1 MTADVQGQ
9 VVMVTTERLGAIAT
23 AWSGRRMSVV
33 DASALDPDGGELRW
47 DATDNR
53 VVYTSIEW
61 GEADGGQDV
70 LATTDPAY
78 HWWAEAIADAD
89 GELWLSAVPEAVDVT
104 AQVRL
109 PDGGEVRA
117 VVPHALRPLL
127 AEGMRLEP
135 DREWVRCGLR
145 GGRWTVVDVVGRAP
159 ALRDDVLPSSLLER
173 VEQIVIDSAS
183 GKNSVTHSVNGPS
196 GSGSAAGDTWFRHDS
211 AGHTIGMWS
220 WDGSSWQSSPIDG
233 QALANLDA
241 GTITSG
247 SLSGIDIWSP
257 SATALPR
264 VHVGASTVEVI
275 RSDGEGQE
283 ITTVSLGGPDTDRM
297 VLSDTQG
304 NPLGGFEQDGSMLA
318 SDATVNGT
326 LTVDGDDIMDI
337 IGGLPQGVVARQKLG
352 STFSLNN
359 ITYGSSDLGLL
370 ELQIPMAAGRLYRFV
385 ASGMVWSGGPG
396 RLVLMAKM
404 TTDGSAPTIS
414 SPRVGMAAFA
424 TDGSM
429 HVEFTLFLPVQASD
443 VTARILLTARQQ
455 TSPGGG
461 HLLSDDTYPFDI
473 YVEDMGTYP
482 SWGDGAVNTGG
493 GTPLQGG
500 TVAPTAPPV
509 TTRTTTWN
517 AAAVRSWRGGS
528 TVTDSL
534 HHGYYGGYQRYSLA
548 LWGSQPSDALSSG
561 GVHIQGVWLYLR
573 NRSWFNSIGGYARIG
588 HFDSTA
594 LPGSPQTSGGGAFT
608 TNLWKPGAGMWI
620 PIPSGWWSGIARGTI
635 RGFTLGEGAGT
646 STDRYGK
653 FSSSLSDIKL
663 KVTYTK

>member
-1 MTADVQGQ
+1 MIEGHVRLVESQVRGAVIVGWSGDHMEVANLGALPRDSGTLLLEDGETTIVYIESMEAAVDGDPDVL
-9 VVMVTTERLGAIAT
+9 VTTTPAP
-23 AWSGRRMSVV
+23 
-33 DASALDPDGGELRW
+33 PD
-47 DATDNR
+47 
-53 VVYTSIEW
+53 W
-61 GEADGGQDV
+61 GDDEV
-70 LATTDPAY
+70 
-78 HWWAEAIADAD
+78 WAQ
-89 GELWLSAVPEAVDVT
+89 LTPEAVDVVASVAT
-104 AQVRL
+104 ET
-109 PDGGEVRA
+109 GEIEA

-127 AEGMRLEP
+127 ADGVRDADSELVSVDLSAEPVIHDVIGRRATIGMEGLSREVRTAIIGANGATVIHATSGP
-135 DREWVRCGLR
+135 DRLGEH
-145 GGRWTVVDVVGRAP
+145 
-159 ALRDDVLPSSLLER
+159 E
-173 VEQIVIDSAS
+173 
-183 GKNSVTHSVNGPS
+183 
-196 GSGSAAGDTWFRHDS
+196 GDTWFQH
-211 AGHTIGMWS
+211 GEGGTTVGMWH
-220 WDGSSWQSSPIDG
+220 WDGTAWQPDKIDG

-275 RSDGEGQE
+275 RSDDDGQE

-297 VLSDTQG
+297 LLSDHSG
-304 NPLGGFEQDGSMLA
+304 SPIAGFEQNGALLA
-318 SDATVNGT
+318 TSATVNGT
-326 LTVDGDDIMDI
+326 LTIGGDDIMDI
-337 IGGLPQGVVARQKLG
+337 IGGLPQGVVARQKLE
-352 STFSLNN
+352 STSSLNN

-370 ELQIPMAAGRLYRFV
+370 ELQIPMTAGRLYRFV
-385 ASGMVWSGGPG
+385 ASGMAWSGGPG

-493 GTPLQGG
+493 GTPVQGG
-500 TVAPTAPPV
+500 TVTPTAPAV

-534 HHGYYGGYQRYSLA
+534 HHGYYGGYQRHSLA
-548 LWGSQPSDALSSG
+548 LWGSQPSDVLSSG

-573 NRSWFNSIGGYARIG
+573 NRSWYNSIGGYARIG

-608 TNLWKPGAGMWI
+608 TKLWKPGAGMWI
-620 PIPSGWWSGIARGTI
+620 PIPSGWWSGIARGAI

>member
-1 MTADVQGQ
+1 MMVDGYVRLVTSQ
-9 VVMVTTERLGAIAT
+9 VRGAVIVGWSGDRMEVASLGALPRDGGT
-23 AWSGRRMSVV
+23 LLLEDGQTTV
-33 DASALDPDGGELRW
+33 DYTEVIEGPTEDDPD
-47 DATDNR
+47 
-53 VVYTSIEW
+53 
-61 GEADGGQDV
+61 V
-70 LATTDPAY
+70 LVATTMAPPD
-78 HWWAEAIADAD
+78 WGD
-89 GELWLSAVPEAVDVT
+89 GEVWARLTPEAVDMVAGVAT
-104 AQVRL
+104 ET
-109 PDGGEVRA
+109 GEIMA
-117 VVPHALRPLL
+117 AVPHALRPLL
-127 AEGMRLEP
+127 AEGVRESDPELVRVDLSGEPVIADVIGRRAQIGMDGLAESVRMAITAASGATVIHAQVTP
-135 DREWVRCGLR
+135 DRDGDYE
-145 GGRWTVVDVVGRAP
+145 
-159 ALRDDVLPSSLLER
+159 
-173 VEQIVIDSAS
+173 
-183 GKNSVTHSVNGPS
+183 
-196 GSGSAAGDTWFRHDS
+196 GDTWFQH
-211 AGHTIGMWS
+211 GEGGTTVGMWH
-220 WDGSSWQSSPIDG
+220 WDGASWQPDKIDG

-247 SLSGIDIWSP
+247 SLSGVDIWSP

-352 STFSLNN
+352 STSSLNN

-548 LWGSQPSDALSSG
+548 LWGSQPSDVLSSG

-608 TNLWKPGAGMWI
+608 TKLWKPGAGMWI
-620 PIPSGWWSGIARGTI
+620 PIPSGWWSGIARGAI

-653 FSSSLSDIKL
+653 FSSALSDIKL

>member
-1 MTADVQGQ
+1 MIEGHV
-9 VVMVTTERLGAIAT
+9 RLVESQQRGAVIVG
-23 AWSGRRMSVV
+23 WSGDHMEVASV
-33 DASALDPDGGELRW
+33 AALPRDGGTLLLEDGQTTVSYTEVIEGPTEDDPD
-47 DATDNR
+47 
-53 VVYTSIEW
+53 
-61 GEADGGQDV
+61 V
-70 LATTDPAY
+70 LVATTMAPPD
-78 HWWAEAIADAD
+78 WGDEEVWAQ
-89 GELWLSAVPEAVDVT
+89 LTPEAVDVVASVAT
-104 AQVRL
+104 ET
-109 PDGGEVRA
+109 GEIMA
-117 VVPHALRPLL
+117 AVPHALRPLL
-127 AEGMRLEP
+127 AEGVRESDPELVRVNLSGEP
-135 DREWVRCGLR
+135 VIADVIGRRAIIPMSALSREV
-145 GGRWTVVDVVGRAP
+145 TEA
-159 ALRDDVLPSSLLER
+159 
-173 VEQIVIDSAS
+173 ITSAD
-183 GKNSVTHSVNGPS
+183 GKSTVTHSINAPTGP
-196 GSGSAAGDTWFRHDS
+196 GSTVGDTWFRHDS
-211 AGHTIGMWS
+211 AGHTIGMWH
-220 WDGSSWQSSPIDG
+220 WDGTAWQPDKIDG

-297 VLSDTQG
+297 VLSDHSG
-304 NPLGGFEQDGSMLA
+304 SPIAGFEQDGALLA
-318 SDATVNGT
+318 TSATVNGT

-337 IGGLPQGVVARQKLG
+337 IGGLPQGIVARQKLG
-352 STFSLNN
+352 STSRLNS

-370 ELQIPMAAGRLYRFV
+370 ELQIPMTAGRLYRFV
-385 ASGMVWSGGPG
+385 ASGMVWSGGAG
-396 RLVLMAKM
+396 RLVLMARM

-424 TDGSM
+424 TDGSTR
-429 HVEFTLFLPVQASD
+429 VEFTLFLPVQASD
-443 VTARILLTARQQ
+443 VTARILLTAQQQ
-455 TSPGGG
+455 TSPDGG

-500 TVAPTAPPV
+500 TVTPTAPAV

-561 GVHIQGVWLYLR
+561 GVRIQGVWLYLR
-573 NRSWFNSIGGYARIG
+573 NRSWFNYVGGYARIG

-594 LPGSPQTSGGGAFT
+594 PPGSPQTSGGGAFT
-608 TNLWKPGAGMWI
+608 TKLWKPGTGMWI

-653 FSSSLSDIKL
+653 FSSALSDIKL

>member
-1 MTADVQGQ
+1 MMVDGYVRLVTSQ
-9 VVMVTTERLGAIAT
+9 VRGAVIVGWSGDRMEVASLGALPRDGGT
-23 AWSGRRMSVV
+23 LLLEDGQTTV
-33 DASALDPDGGELRW
+33 DYTEVIEGPTEDDPD
-47 DATDNR
+47 
-53 VVYTSIEW
+53 
-61 GEADGGQDV
+61 V
-70 LATTDPAY
+70 LVATTMAPPD
-78 HWWAEAIADAD
+78 WGD
-89 GELWLSAVPEAVDVT
+89 GEVWARLTPEAVDMVAGVAT
-104 AQVRL
+104 ET
-109 PDGGEVRA
+109 GEIMA
-117 VVPHALRPLL
+117 AVPHALRPLL
-127 AEGMRLEP
+127 AEGVRESDPELVRVDLSGEPVIADVIGRRAQIGMDGLAESVRMAITAASGATVIHAQVPP
-135 DREWVRCGLR
+135 DRDGDYE
-145 GGRWTVVDVVGRAP
+145 
-159 ALRDDVLPSSLLER
+159 
-173 VEQIVIDSAS
+173 
-183 GKNSVTHSVNGPS
+183 
-196 GSGSAAGDTWFRHDS
+196 GDTWFQH
-211 AGHTIGMWS
+211 GEGGTTVGMWH
-220 WDGSSWQSSPIDG
+220 WDGTAWQPDKIDG

-297 VLSDTQG
+297 VLSDHSG
-304 NPLGGFEQDGSMLA
+304 SPIAGFEQDGALLA
-318 SDATVNGT
+318 TSATVNGT

-352 STFSLNN
+352 STISLNN

-396 RLVLMAKM
+396 RLVLMARM

-473 YVEDMGTYP
+473 YVEDVGTYP

-500 TVAPTAPPV
+500 TATPTAPPV

-548 LWGSQPSDALSSG
+548 LWGSQPSDVLSSG
-561 GVHIQGVWLYLR
+561 THIQGMWLYLR
-573 NRSWFNSIGGYARIG
+573 NRSWYYSSGGYARIG
-588 HFDSTA
+588 HFDKTT
-594 LPGSPQTSGGGAFT
+594 LPSSPQTSGGGAFT
-608 TNLWKPGAGMWI
+608 TKLWKPGAGMWI

-653 FSSSLSDIKL
+653 FSSALSDIKL

>member
-1 MTADVQGQ
+1 MIEGHV
-9 VVMVTTERLGAIAT
+9 RLVESQQRGAVIVG
-23 AWSGRRMSVV
+23 WSGDHMEVASV
-33 DASALDPDGGELRW
+33 AALPRDGGTLLLEDGQTTVSYTEVIEGPTEDDPD
-47 DATDNR
+47 
-53 VVYTSIEW
+53 
-61 GEADGGQDV
+61 V
-70 LATTDPAY
+70 LVATTMAPPD
-78 HWWAEAIADAD
+78 WGDEEVWAQ
-89 GELWLSAVPEAVDVT
+89 LTPEAVDVVASVAT
-104 AQVRL
+104 ET
-109 PDGGEVRA
+109 GEIEA

-127 AEGMRLEP
+127 ADGVRDADSELVSVDLSAEPVIHDVIGRRATIGMEGLSREVRTAIIGANGATVIHATSGP
-135 DREWVRCGLR
+135 DRLGEH
-145 GGRWTVVDVVGRAP
+145 
-159 ALRDDVLPSSLLER
+159 E
-173 VEQIVIDSAS
+173 
-183 GKNSVTHSVNGPS
+183 
-196 GSGSAAGDTWFRHDS
+196 GDTWFQH
-211 AGHTIGMWS
+211 GEGGTTVGMWH
-220 WDGSSWQSSPIDG
+220 WDGTAWQPDKIDG

-297 VLSDTQG
+297 VLSDHSG
-304 NPLGGFEQDGSMLA
+304 SPIAGFEQDGALLA
-318 SDATVNGT
+318 TSATVNGT

-352 STFSLNN
+352 STSRLNST
-359 ITYGSSDLGLL
+359 TYGSSDLGLL
-370 ELQIPMAAGRLYRFV
+370 ELRIPMAAGRLYRFV
-385 ASGMVWSGGPG
+385 ASGMVWSGGAG
-396 RLVLMAKM
+396 RLVLMARM

-414 SPRVGMAAFA
+414 SPRAGMAAFA
-424 TDGSM
+424 TDGSTR
-429 HVEFTLFLPVQASD
+429 VEFTLFLPVQTSD
-443 VTARILLTARQQ
+443 VTARILLTAQQQ
-455 TSPGGG
+455 TSPDGG

-500 TVAPTAPPV
+500 TVTPTASTV

-548 LWGSQPSDALSSG
+548 LWGSQPSDVLSSG

-573 NRSWFNSIGGYARIG
+573 NRSWFNYVGGYARIG
-588 HFDSTA
+588 HFDSTT

-608 TNLWKPGAGMWI
+608 TKLWKPGAGMWI

>member
-9 VVMVTTERLGAIAT
+9 VMLVTSELLGAIAT
-23 AWSGRRMSVV
+23 SWDGRRMSVV
-33 DASALDPDGGELRW
+33 DASGLDPDGGELRF
-47 DATDNR
+47 DATGDQ
-53 VVYTSIEW
+53 VAYVSVEW
-61 GEADGGQDV
+61 ASRDGAPDV
-70 LATTDPAY
+70 LTTAEEPPS
-78 HWWAEAIADAD
+78 WWAGAIADAD
-89 GELWLSAVPEAVDVT
+89 GQLWLSVVPEAVDVT

-109 PDGGEVRA
+109 PDGGEARA

-127 AEGMRLEP
+127 AEGMRREP

-173 VEQIVIDSAS
+173 VEQIAIDSAS

-196 GSGSAAGDTWFRHDS
+196 GSGSAAGDTWFRHDDH
-211 AGHTIGMWS
+211 GHTIGMWS

-275 RSDGEGQE
+275 RSDDDGQE

-297 VLSDTQG
+297 VLSDHSG
-304 NPLGGFEQDGSMLA
+304 SPIAGFEQDGALLA
-318 SDATVNGT
+318 TSATVNGT

-352 STFSLNN
+352 STISLNN

-396 RLVLMAKM
+396 RLVLMARM

-473 YVEDMGTYP
+473 YVEDVGTYP

-500 TVAPTAPPV
+500 TATPTAPPV

-548 LWGSQPSDALSSG
+548 LWGSQPSDVLSSG
-561 GVHIQGVWLYLR
+561 THIQGMWLYLR
-573 NRSWFNSIGGYARIG
+573 NRSWYYSSGGYARIG
-588 HFDSTA
+588 HFDKTV
-594 LPGSPQTSGGGAFT
+594 LPSSPQTSGGGAFT
-608 TNLWKPGAGMWI
+608 TKLWKPGAGMWI

-653 FSSSLSDIKL
+653 FSSALSDIKL

>member
-9 VVMVTTERLGAIAT
+9 VMLVTSELLGAIAT
-23 AWSGRRMSVV
+23 SWDGRRMSVV
-33 DASALDPDGGELRW
+33 DASGLDPDGGELRF
-47 DATDNR
+47 DATGDQ
-53 VVYTSIEW
+53 VAYVSVEW
-61 GEADGGQDV
+61 ASRDGAPDV
-70 LATTDPAY
+70 LATAEEPPS
-78 HWWAEAIADAD
+78 WWAGAIADAD
-89 GELWLSAVPEAVDVT
+89 GQLWLSVVPEAVDVT

-127 AEGMRLEP
+127 AEGMRREP

-173 VEQIVIDSAS
+173 VEQIAIDSAS

-196 GSGSAAGDTWFRHDS
+196 GSGSAAGDTWFRHDDH
-211 AGHTIGMWS
+211 GHTIGMWS

-275 RSDGEGQE
+275 RSDDDGQE

-297 VLSDTQG
+297 VLSDHSG
-304 NPLGGFEQDGSMLA
+304 SPIAGFEQDGALLA
-318 SDATVNGT
+318 TSATVNGT

-352 STFSLNN
+352 STISLNN

-396 RLVLMAKM
+396 RLVLMARM

-473 YVEDMGTYP
+473 YVEDVGTYP

-500 TVAPTAPPV
+500 TATPTAPPV

-548 LWGSQPSDALSSG
+548 LWGSQPSDVLSSG
-561 GVHIQGVWLYLR
+561 THIQGMWLYLR
-573 NRSWFNSIGGYARIG
+573 NRSWYYSSGGYARIG

-608 TNLWKPGAGMWI
+608 TKLWKPGAGMWI

-653 FSSSLSDIKL
+653 FSSALSDIKL

>member
-9 VVMVTTERLGAIAT
+9 VMLVTSELLGAIAT
-23 AWSGRRMSVV
+23 SWDGRRMSVV
-33 DASALDPDGGELRW
+33 DASGLDPDGGELRF
-47 DATDNR
+47 DATGDQ
-53 VVYTSIEW
+53 VAYVSVEW
-61 GEADGGQDV
+61 ASRDGAPDV
-70 LATTDPAY
+70 LATAEEPPS
-78 HWWAEAIADAD
+78 WWAGAIADAD
-89 GELWLSAVPEAVDVT
+89 GQLWLSVVPEAVDVT

-127 AEGMRLEP
+127 AEGMRREP

-173 VEQIVIDSAS
+173 VEQIAIDSAS

-196 GSGSAAGDTWFRHDS
+196 GSGSAAGDTWFRHDDH
-211 AGHTIGMWS
+211 GHTIGMWS

-275 RSDGEGQE
+275 RSDDDGQE
-283 ITTVSLGGPDTDRM
+283 ITTVSLGGADTDRM

-359 ITYGSSDLGLL
+359 ITYGSRDLGLL
-370 ELQIPMAAGRLYRFV
+370 ELQIPMTAGRLYRFV
-385 ASGMVWSGGPG
+385 ASGMAWSGGPG

-473 YVEDMGTYP
+473 YVEDVGTYP

-500 TVAPTAPPV
+500 TVTPTAPPV

-548 LWGSQPSDALSSG
+548 LWGSQPSDVLSSG
-561 GVHIQGVWLYLR
+561 GVHVQGVWLYLR
-573 NRSWFNSIGGYARIG
+573 NRSWYYSSGGYARIG

-608 TNLWKPGAGMWI
+608 TKLWKPGAGMWI
-620 PIPSGWWSGIARGTI
+620 PIPSGWWSGIARGAI

-653 FSSSLSDIKL
+653 FSGSLSDIKL

>member
-1 MTADVQGQ
+1 MSGDVQGQ
-9 VVMVTTERLGAIAT
+9 VMLVTSELLGAIAT
-23 AWSGRRMSVV
+23 SWDGRRMSVV
-33 DASALDPDGGELRW
+33 DASGLDPDGGELRF
-47 DATDNR
+47 DATGDQ
-53 VVYTSIEW
+53 VAYASVEW
-61 GEADGGQDV
+61 ASRDGAPDV
-70 LATTDPAY
+70 LATADEPPS
-78 HWWAEAIADAD
+78 WWAGAIADAD
-89 GELWLSAVPEAVDVT
+89 GQLWLSVVPEAVDVT

-127 AEGMRLEP
+127 AEGMRREP

-173 VEQIVIDSAS
+173 VEQIAIDSAS

-196 GSGSAAGDTWFRHDS
+196 GSGSAAGDTWFRHDDH
-211 AGHTIGMWS
+211 GHTIGMWS

-275 RSDGEGQE
+275 RSDDDGQE

-297 VLSDTQG
+297 VLSDHSG
-304 NPLGGFEQDGSMLA
+304 SPIAGFEQDGALLA
-318 SDATVNGT
+318 TSATVNGT

-352 STFSLNN
+352 STISLNN

-396 RLVLMAKM
+396 RLVLMARM

-473 YVEDMGTYP
+473 YVEDVGTYP

-500 TVAPTAPPV
+500 TATPTAPPV

-548 LWGSQPSDALSSG
+548 LWGSQPSDVLSSG
-561 GVHIQGVWLYLR
+561 THIQGMWLYLR
-573 NRSWFNSIGGYARIG
+573 NRSWYYSSGGYARIG
-588 HFDSTA
+588 HFDKTT
-594 LPGSPQTSGGGAFT
+594 LPSSPQTSGGGAFT
-608 TNLWKPGAGMWI
+608 TKLWKPGAGMWI

-653 FSSSLSDIKL
+653 FSSALSDIKL

>member
-9 VVMVTTERLGAIAT
+9 VMLVTSELLGAIAT
-23 AWSGRRMSVV
+23 SWDGRRMSVV
-33 DASALDPDGGELRW
+33 DASGLDPDGGELRF
-47 DATDNR
+47 DATGDQ
-53 VVYTSIEW
+53 VAYVSVEW
-61 GEADGGQDV
+61 ASRDGAPDV
-70 LATTDPAY
+70 LATAEEPPS
-78 HWWAEAIADAD
+78 WWVGAIADAD
-89 GELWLSAVPEAVDVT
+89 GQLWLSVVPEAVDVT

-109 PDGGEVRA
+109 PDGGEARA

-127 AEGMRLEP
+127 AEGMRREP

-173 VEQIVIDSAS
+173 VEQIAIDSAS

-196 GSGSAAGDTWFRHDS
+196 GSGSAAGDTWFRHDDH
-211 AGHTIGMWS
+211 GHTIGMWS

-275 RSDGEGQE
+275 RSDDDGQE

-297 VLSDTQG
+297 VLSDHSG
-304 NPLGGFEQDGSMLA
+304 SPIAGFEQDGALLA
-318 SDATVNGT
+318 TSATVNGT

-352 STFSLNN
+352 STSSLNN

-370 ELQIPMAAGRLYRFV
+370 ELQIPMTAGRLYRFV

-443 VTARILLTARQQ
+443 VTARILITARQQ
-455 TSPGGG
+455 ASPGGG
-461 HLLSDDTYPFDI
+461 HLVSDDTYPFDI
-473 YVEDMGTYP
+473 YVEDMGTHP

-493 GTPLQGG
+493 GTPIQGG
-500 TVAPTAPPV
+500 TVTPTAPAV

-548 LWGSQPSDALSSG
+548 LWGSQLSDALSSG

-653 FSSSLSDIKL
+653 FSSALSDIKL

>member
-1 MTADVQGQ
+1 MIQGQ
-9 VVMVTTERLGAIAT
+9 VSMVTTVEAGGIAV
-23 AWSGRRMSVV
+23 AWSGHDLHMV
-33 DASALDPDGGELRW
+33 DASQLAPDGGQI
-47 DATDNR
+47 
-53 VVYTSIEW
+53 SP
-61 GEADGGQDV
+61 DGGTTVIGYSAVSWGIGDTDPDTV
-70 LATTDPAY
+70 TTDVEAPSQWTPQDGEQWFQVWPPAVDIVAAVQL
-78 HWWAEAIADAD
+78 HDGTSVRAIVPHNLRAVLPDGMRDGDSAESVTVELSDGQWTVSDVMGRRAIIPMSALSREVTEAIASAD
-89 GELWLSAVPEAVDVT
+89 GKST
-104 AQVRL
+104 
-109 PDGGEVRA
+109 
-117 VVPHALRPLL
+117 
-127 AEGMRLEP
+127 
-135 DREWVRCGLR
+135 
-145 GGRWTVVDVVGRAP
+145 
-159 ALRDDVLPSSLLER
+159 
-173 VEQIVIDSAS
+173 
-183 GKNSVTHSVNGPS
+183 VTHSINAPDGP
-196 GSGSAAGDTWFRHDS
+196 GSTVGDTWFRHDDH
-211 AGHTIGMWS
+211 GHTIGMWH
-220 WDGSSWQSSPIDG
+220 WGGTAWQPDKIDG

-275 RSDGEGQE
+275 RSDDDGQE

-297 VLSDTQG
+297 VLSDRSG
-304 NPLGGFEQDGSMLA
+304 SPIAGFEQDGALLA
-318 SDATVNGT
+318 TSATVNGT
-326 LTVDGDDIMDI
+326 LTIGGDDIMDI
-337 IGGLPQGVVARQKLG
+337 IGRLPQGVVARQKLG
-352 STFSLNN
+352 STSSLNA

-370 ELQIPMAAGRLYRFV
+370 ELQIPMVAGRLYRFV
-385 ASGMVWSGGPG
+385 ASGMAWSGGAG
-396 RLVLMAKM
+396 RLVLMARM

-414 SPRVGMAAFA
+414 SPRAGMAAFT
-424 TDGSM
+424 TDGST
-429 HVEFTLFLPVQASD
+429 HVEFALFLPVQASD

-455 TSPGGG
+455 KSPDGG
-461 HLLSDDTYPFDI
+461 HLASDDTYPFDI
-473 YVEDMGTYP
+473 YVEDVGTYP

-500 TVAPTAPPV
+500 TVTPTAPTV

-528 TVTDSL
+528 AVTDSL

-573 NRSWFNSIGGYARIG
+573 NRSWFNYVGGYARIG

-608 TNLWKPGAGMWI
+608 TQLWKPGAGMWI

-646 STDRYGK
+646 STDKYGK
-653 FSSSLSDIKL
+653 FSSALSDIKL

>member
-1 MTADVQGQ
+1 MMVDGYVRLVTSQ
-9 VVMVTTERLGAIAT
+9 VRGAVIVGWSGDRMEVASLGALPRDGGT
-23 AWSGRRMSVV
+23 LLLEDGQTTV
-33 DASALDPDGGELRW
+33 DYTEVIEGPTEDDPD
-47 DATDNR
+47 
-53 VVYTSIEW
+53 
-61 GEADGGQDV
+61 V
-70 LATTDPAY
+70 LVATTMAPPD
-78 HWWAEAIADAD
+78 WGD
-89 GELWLSAVPEAVDVT
+89 GEVWARLTPEAVDMVADVAT
-104 AQVRL
+104 ET
-109 PDGGEVRA
+109 GEIMA
-117 VVPHALRPLL
+117 AVPHALRPLL
-127 AEGMRLEP
+127 AEGVRESDPELVRVDLSGEPVITDVIGRRAQIGMDGLTESVRMAITAASGATVIHAQVSP
-135 DREWVRCGLR
+135 DRDGDYE
-145 GGRWTVVDVVGRAP
+145 
-159 ALRDDVLPSSLLER
+159 
-173 VEQIVIDSAS
+173 
-183 GKNSVTHSVNGPS
+183 
-196 GSGSAAGDTWFRHDS
+196 GDTWFQH
-211 AGHTIGMWS
+211 GEGGTTVGMWH
-220 WDGSSWQSSPIDG
+220 WDGAAWQPDKIDG

-264 VHVGASTVEVI
+264 VHVGASTVEVV
-275 RSDGEGQE
+275 RPDDDGEP

-297 VLSDTQG
+297 VLSDHSG

-352 STFSLNN
+352 STPSLNN

-396 RLVLMAKM
+396 RLVLMARM